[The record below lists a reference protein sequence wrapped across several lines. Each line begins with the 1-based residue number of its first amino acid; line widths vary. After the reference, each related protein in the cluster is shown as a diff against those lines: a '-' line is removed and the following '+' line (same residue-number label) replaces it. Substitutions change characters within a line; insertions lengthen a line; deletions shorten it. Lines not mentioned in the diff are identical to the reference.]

1 MYIFLLYFNH
11 TPFYSP
17 RPHDQDSNGDPI
29 LDRSRYQLVNRRQG
43 EAPQEATAKY
53 GPDDFITEIVR
64 LDKNALDKYFPD
76 SPVKP
81 LVLGADTVTSSSV
94 KVRSQI
100 NHREGRHTTPSF

>member
-43 EAPQEATAKY
+43 DAATPKY
-53 GPDDFITEIVR
+53 GPE
-64 LDKNALDKYFPD
+64 
-76 SPVKP
+76 
-81 LVLGADTVTSSSV
+81 
-94 KVRSQI
+94 
-100 NHREGRHTTPSF
+100 